1 MNKRFLFSI
10 LLLLTVSSFAQV
22 EVSTR
27 LMRALQNSSPTDFV
41 RGFVYLRDQVDILA
55 LDEQLYAENAS
66 LEKRAYE
73 VITALQNKAQNTQ
86 GNLKV
91 YLEEKSASRD
101 LFRYESYWIANM
113 ILIEAKA
120 SVFYDL
126 MNNMEV
132 EQMDLD
138 AELRLD
144 KPEIVQHNVENVESV
159 EPGLKIINADKLWQ
173 LGITGQG
180 RLVMGVD
187 TGVEVSHPALNHKW
201 RGNSVP
207 ANQAWFDPAGSTTPN
222 DCDGH
227 GTHTVG
233 TMTGRSTTTA
243 DTVGVAP
250 DAQWI
255 AAKTICSSPHT
266 SNSVAAF
273 QWALN
278 PDGNPSTITDM
289 PDAIGNS
296 WYDPDVTN
304 ECSGIWKTT
313 LDAMEAAGVAI
324 VFSAGNS
331 GPGTSTITKPKNINT
346 DEVNAFAVANIVG
359 STYLGGSNDPI
370 ASSSSRGPSACGG
383 SGSLL
388 IKPEVA
394 APGTSVRSSYT
405 GGGYSSLTGTSMACP
420 HVVGAIALLKSFAP
434 TLTGKQ
440 IKLALYNTAKDL
452 GAVGEDNNYGRGL
465 IDVYAAFLS
474 LGTPDTTPPT
484 TVTNLAVV
492 QPQSNALKLSW
503 TVPSDTSN
511 GGVVGYKIKMSTSPI
526 PDTTAFN
533 AATEVMFNG
542 APGAAGTTDMVDV
555 KNLTHATTYYFSI
568 RARDLWG
575 NWSALSN
582 NASGV
587 TLAAPVMTAT
597 PDSIYR
603 VLNPAQVVLDS
614 IILSNTSSS
623 PSTLNYTI
631 SLENNTFPGGVDVS
645 VVPGRMLD
653 VEGKPNLKFA
663 DYEFGPGI
671 SIEGQGGPDAFGYKW
686 IDSDEPN
693 GPVYEWNDIAATGTE
708 VTNWVATGTFGAR
721 DEGHSGSISLPFGF
735 KFYGQVKNAVFISSN
750 GAILFSAPTSNIFTN
765 AAIPTAAAPNEY
777 IAPFWD
783 DLDGTSGGNVYTK
796 AEGNKFTIQFN
807 NWPRYNTS
815 GSALTF
821 QVVLYQNGRI
831 MYYYKTM
838 TSTTLN
844 SATVGIEN
852 GTGTI
857 GLQTA
862 YNAVYVKNNHAVKYA
877 ADPEW
882 LNSNHFSGTLNQGS
896 SASIRLELRAEDYN
910 PGIYSMDVK
919 ISGNDPSRP
928 VKVIPVRMMI
938 SGEVPVELTSFNA
951 AAEGNSA
958 VLQWVT
964 ATEVNNKGFIVERK
978 SDGSTW
984 TQVAL
989 IAGKG
994 NSTETSVYNFTEK
1007 GLTVGKH
1014 SYRLTQEDFDGTKK
1028 TFNEVQVDI
1037 TRPNEFTLGQNYPN
1051 PFNPSTAFTFSIPE
1065 RARVMLSVY
1074 SSLGELVAV
1083 VVNEDKDAGYYQ
1095 YQFDASSLPSGTYI
1109 YTLSASYG
1117 GKTYKESKKMTL
1129 IK

>member
-1 MNKRFLFSI
+1 MNKRFIFTI
-10 LLLLTVSSFAQV
+10 LLLLTASSFAQV

-66 LEKRAYE
+66 LEKRAFE

-86 GNLKV
+86 GNLKG
-91 YLEEKSASRD
+91 YLEEKSANRD
-101 LFRYESYWIANM
+101 VFRYESFWIANM
-113 ILIEAKA
+113 ILVEGKA
-120 SVFYDL
+120 SVFYEL
-126 MNNMEV
+126 MNSLEV
-132 EQMDLD
+132 AQMDLD

-144 KPEIVQHNVENVESV
+144 KPEIVSHNVDNVESV

-187 TGVEVSHPALNHKW
+187 TGVDVTHPALNYKW

-207 ANQAWFDPAGSTTPN
+207 ANQAWFDPAGSQTPN

-233 TMTGRSTTTA
+233 TMTGRSSNSA

-296 WYDPDVTN
+296 WFDPDVTN

-313 LDAMEAAGVAI
+313 LDAMEAAGIAI

-346 DEVNAFAVANIVG
+346 DEVNAFSVANIVG

-394 APGTSVRSSYT
+394 APGTSVRSSYP

-420 HVVGAIALLKSFAP
+420 HVVGAIALLKQFAP

-452 GAVGEDNNYGRGL
+452 GVAGEDNVYGKGL
-465 IDVYAAFLS
+465 IDLYAAFLS
-474 LGTPDTTPPT
+474 LGVPDTTPPT
-484 TVTNLAVV
+484 TVTNLAAAE
-492 QPQSNALKLSW
+492 PQSNSLKLSW

-511 GGVVGYKIKMSTSPI
+511 GGVVGYKIKMASAPMN
-526 PDTTAFN
+526 DTTAFN
-533 AATEVMFNG
+533 NGTEIVFEG
-542 APGAAGTTDMVDV
+542 APGAAGTTDMVLV
-555 KNLTHATTYYFSI
+555 KNLTHATTYYFAL

-575 NWSALSN
+575 NWSNISN
-582 NASGV
+582 NATGV

-603 VLNPAQVVLDS
+603 AMNTNQVVLDS
-614 IILSNTSSS
+614 VILSNTSSS
-623 PSTLNYTI
+623 PSTLNYTVT
-631 SLENNTFPGGVDVS
+631 LENNTFPGGVEMT
-645 VVPGRMLD
+645 VVPGRVEVM
-653 VEGKPNLKFA
+653 EGKPNFKETDQKF
-663 DYEFGPGI
+663 EPGL

-693 GPVYEWNDIAATGTE
+693 GPVYEWNDIATTGSE
-708 VTNWVATGTFGAR
+708 VTSWIATGTFGAR
-721 DEGHSGSISLPFGF
+721 DEGHSGPVTLPFGF
-735 KFYGQVKNAVFISSN
+735 KFYGQVKNTVFISSN
-750 GAILFSAPTSNIFTN
+750 GVILFNAPTANIFSN
-765 AAIPTAAAPNEY
+765 AAIPNAAAPNEY

-783 DLDGTSGGNVYTK
+783 DLDGTSSGNVYYK
-796 AEGNKFTIQFN
+796 ADGNKFTIQYN
-807 NWPRYNTS
+807 NWPRYSTS
-815 GSALTF
+815 GSSLTF
-821 QVVLYQNGRI
+821 QVVLHANGRI

-862 YNAVYVKNNHAVKYA
+862 YNAVYAKNNHAVKYA

-882 LNSNHFSGTLNQGS
+882 LTTNQLSGVLNQGT
-896 SASIRLELRAEDYN
+896 SASIRLEFRSEDYN
-910 PGIYSMDVK
+910 PGLYSMDVK
-919 ISGNDPSRP
+919 IAGNDPSRP
-928 VKVIPVRMMI
+928 VKIIPVRMMI
-938 SGEVPVELTSFNA
+938 SGEVPVELTSFNVS
-951 AAEGNSA
+951 AEGNSA
-958 VLQWVT
+958 KLQWVT
-964 ATEVNNKGFIVERK
+964 ATELNNKGFIVERK
-978 SDGSTW
+978 SDGSVW
-984 TQVAL
+984 NQ
-989 IAGKG
+989 IAVVTGKG
-994 NSTETSVYNFTEK
+994 NSTETSVYNFTDN
-1007 GLTVGKH
+1007 GLPVGTH
-1014 SYRLTQEDFDGTKK
+1014 SYRLIQEDFDGTKK
-1028 TFNEVQVDI
+1028 SFNEVNVDI
-1037 TRPNEFTLGQNYPN
+1037 TRPVDFSLGQNYPN
-1051 PFNPSTAFTFSIPE
+1051 PFNPTTAFSFSLPE
-1065 RARVMLSVY
+1065 KSLVVLSVY
-1074 SSLGELVAV
+1074 SALGELVAT
-1083 VVNEDKDAGYYQ
+1083 VVNEEKEAGYHQ
-1095 YQFDASSLPSGTYI
+1095 YQFDASALPSGTYI
-1109 YTLSASYG
+1109 YSISASYG